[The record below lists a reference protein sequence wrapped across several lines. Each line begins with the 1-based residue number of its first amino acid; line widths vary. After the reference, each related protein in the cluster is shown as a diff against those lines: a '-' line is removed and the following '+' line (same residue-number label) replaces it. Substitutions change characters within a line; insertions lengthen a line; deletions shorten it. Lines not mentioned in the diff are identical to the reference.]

1 MGLAREI
8 ARWSK
13 DRSRGVG
20 CVIVGPTNELR
31 STGFNGFPRGVNDE
45 VENRHE
51 RPAKYK
57 WTEHAERNA
66 IYNAARVGIPLDGCR
81 MYLPWF
87 PCMECARAIIQ
98 SGILELI
105 CIKPDSADAQWDA
118 DFAEVPQMLS
128 EGGIRVRL
136 WQDPS

>member
-1 MGLAREI
+1 
-8 ARWSK
+8 
-13 DRSRGVG
+13 
-20 CVIVGPTNELR
+20 
-31 STGFNGFPRGVNDE
+31 VNDE

-105 CIKPDSADAQWDA
+105 CIKPESADAQWDA